1 MKNIEIAQLLQI
13 SPATVSLA
21 LNNKPGVSEAT
32 RRKILELKES
42 SGAGTAS
49 ESHPV
54 GELGKI
60 GLFVFKNRAD
70 IIDETPFFVTVIEAI
85 SSKAKQLAYKPNIF
99 YSEAGSISEIVDELN
114 ESDIN
119 GLIVVATE
127 MESCHVRYFAEHLK
141 IPFVMMDAAFP
152 ECDVDCVLMNNGGGI
167 KQAVEYGY
175 RMGHQQIGF
184 LDSAYKCNN
193 FTERYDSYMCEL
205 SRLGLPLN
213 PDHVFSLGPNVE
225 EAREDM
231 QRILEGGAQLPSLLI
246 AANDRIAIG
255 AIGAIRKAGYRI
267 PEDVSI
273 IGFDDMPTVKYLTPA
288 LTSVHLM
295 QEQIAHIAVNRLIEK
310 MRNPKES
317 GYTLQQYVGVKLEIR
332 DSVRDLNKNS

>member
-42 SGAGTAS
+42 SSTNVTS
-49 ESHPV
+49 ESYLV
-54 GELGKI
+54 SELEKI

-70 IIDETPFFVTVIEAI
+70 IIDETPFFVTVIETI
-85 SSKAKQLAYKPNIF
+85 GSKAKQLAYKPNIF
-99 YSEAGSISEIVDELN
+99 YSEADSISEIVSELN

-127 MESCHVRYFAEHLK
+127 MESCHARFFAENLK
-141 IPFVMMDAAFP
+141 IPFVMVDAAFP
-152 ECDVDCVLMNNGGGI
+152 ECDVDCVLMNNRGGI

-175 RMGHQQIGF
+175 RMGHRQIGF

-193 FTERYDSYMCEL
+193 FIERYDSYKYEI
-205 SRLGLPLN
+205 SRLGLQF
-213 PDHVFSLGPNVE
+213 DTEYIFSLRPNVE

-231 QRILEGGAQLPSLLI
+231 QQILQEGARLPTLLI
-246 AANDRIAIG
+246 AANDKIAIG
-255 AIGAIRKAGYRI
+255 AISAIRKAGYRI

-288 LTSVHLM
+288 LTSLRLM
-295 QEQIAHIAVNRLIEK
+295 QEQIAQIAIDRLIQK
-310 MRNPKES
+310 MHNPKEAC
-317 GYTLQQYVGVKLEIR
+317 YTLQQYVSVRLEVR
-332 DSVRDLNKNS
+332 DSVWDLNKQS